1 MQYGVVWRKIGV
13 KMVHESDWWNDVF
26 VWRNEKLLFTGSAI
40 YGEELSDVVADIQV
54 SVIFDGIF
62 GLDKSK
68 IY

>member
-1 MQYGVVWRKIGV
+1 
-13 KMVHESDWWNDVF
+13 
-26 VWRNEKLLFTGSAI
+26 LLFTGSAI

>member
-1 MQYGVVWRKIGV
+1 
-13 KMVHESDWWNDVF
+13 MVHESDWWNDVF

-68 IY
+68 IC